1 MANWSSM
8 FLNKL
13 GKKRRTNTR
22 TYFFKLIWLGC
33 ISVCI
38 PVILAS
44 VAYYQFSTHR
54 MQKYIQAE
62 SDSSLTIMKD
72 RAETVLQEIEQDSL
86 QLANDPFIQQEFTNP
101 QDESGL
107 LKLDILKKIA
117 LVKNF
122 NSFISEIY
130 LYNSTNNE
138 VISNE
143 YGSIEKEYYK
153 YKQNIDELL
162 AIKRPTQWTQL
173 KGKEGYITFYRQ
185 LPLIGTEGPKGVLGF
200 EIEAAKLS
208 TFMETDAVMLTGD
221 QGLMIVKL
229 NDPFGIERNPQV
241 NQAEETARLQGIA
254 MIKASDQNSGIFVAE
269 GIDGKP
275 AQYHY
280 VKNVFSRT
288 YVSVTPEQ
296 VITDQLSWIREMTVL
311 IVLVFV
317 GVGILL
323 TYITSK
329 RAYTPIGQLISHSR
343 SLRGHGVEPKE
354 DELDIIKE
362 SLDYLSNET
371 EKLESYVQNME
382 PSLREKFL
390 FKLLSGDYT
399 ANQTLLQDCLAY
411 GIGVGF
417 TSVVLVVDAD
427 HIYKEKRFLP
437 EEKGIVAFSL
447 ANVMQ
452 ELLNQHSLEGYVI
465 PYQGR
470 GVAILQFK
478 PEMEQQ
484 TMKELTSNYAYA
496 MIEAFHKYLSFEV
509 NVCIGRFYPY
519 IADVPVSYK
528 EAIHALQYRI
538 FRDAEPLLF
547 IDDFEHGKTQSL
559 LRYPVELQEAILH
572 ALEQEDLPTAIQHFE
587 KFTEILRHSQ
597 SYVFI
602 YQSYHIFLSAFI
614 VSVEKQ
620 GANVVDI
627 MEHNFFGQLR
637 NKQTSKEMTDWF
649 EESLF
654 PVYLWLTKND
664 REASGES
671 AIQWVCQYIHNNYGN
686 DLSLVHCAERVG
698 VSPSYL
704 SRLFKKKVGKNFL
717 EYVVE
722 TKIGQAERLLK
733 DTDQSISEVAT
744 AIGYSERNFIRI
756 FQRHVRMTPG
766 QFRSQ
771 FR

>member
-8 FLNKL
+8 FLKKL

-86 QLANDPFIQQEFTNP
+86 QLANDPFIQQEFTDP
-101 QDESGL
+101 QDESGI

-173 KGKEGYITFYRQ
+173 KGKAGYITFYRK

-208 TFMETDAVMLTGD
+208 TFMETDTVMLTGD

-241 NQAEETARLQGIA
+241 NQAEETARLKGIA

-329 RAYTPIGQLISHSR
+329 RAYTPIGQLINHSR

-572 ALEQEDLPTAIQHFE
+572 ALEQEDLSTAIQHFE

-614 VSVEKQ
+614 VSLEKQ